1 MTAPVAKNMVS
12 PAVYGLTTEET
23 PKGHRVSE
31 PAEHAPTTA
40 LLDHTIGMLNQ
51 LTLDMPPDGGV
62 PPILVTEGP
71 HGVNVMQFVMPG
83 TEADNEDTAYAITA
97 NIAVLRATDVVFVA
111 GAWLTDP
118 QADSGEN
125 PSNAEVVVLL
135 HATAAGQRMMFADVV
150 RREAQPPVIGPW
162 ATAPVDETQT
172 LGTFGEAIRYGLRL
186 AADLGTPEQH
196 DARQLVDEILDSD
209 GTKAAMRV
217 MLAIWR
223 QNRR

>member
-1 MTAPVAKNMVS
+1 M
-12 PAVYGLTTEET
+12 
-23 PKGHRVSE
+23 SE
-31 PAEHAPTTA
+31 PAEHAPTTE
-40 LLDHTIGMLNQ
+40 LLEHTIGMLNQ
-51 LTLDMPPDGGV
+51 LTLDMPPDGGI

-83 TEADNEDTAYAITA
+83 TDADNEDTAYAITA

-111 GAWLTDP
+111 GATLTNP
-118 QADSGEN
+118 QTDSGETL
-125 PSNAEVVVLL
+125 SSAEVVVIL
-135 HATAAGQRMMFADVV
+135 HGTAAGQRMMFADVA
-150 RREAQPPVIGPW
+150 RRDAQPPVIGQW
-162 ATAPVDETQT
+162 ATAPVDETQA

-223 QNRR
+223 QSRR